1 MIKRTKSG
9 NILRI
14 NLPKNINTNQ
24 KIFISKSK
32 RDLRQNKTYS
42 LNNKKHLKTK
52 EDLIKVN
59 LNQYNNIPKVYYTLT
74 SNIINKENT
83 NSKNEK
89 SIKINDIS
97 EDIILR
103 KKLLNSKNMK
113 NKMKKF
119 EKQKLCIYQKKS
131 KISLLLNNINYNN
144 CQKEKSLFNK
154 NIIEK
159 NNNSDIL
166 GKSKIIFKQ
175 KSQRNFRIK
184 NNYFLKNDAYNSK
197 SHSIDN
203 LNKNVINIKT
213 DNNKE
218 KVNYIKVNMKNKAQK
233 KTLNN
238 NKIYNINKNENKK
251 QKKEEYNIFL
261 DKEYQRRFMQKPN
274 ETNNKND
281 IVNSDKQKKYNT
293 ILIKK
298 KIYKLNDIN
307 NLLSSTISSTST
319 SHSSISNNRDWVY
332 RLYNEEIN
340 KKKLENKIVTLLR
353 KSILVNADLEKK
365 KKHIKPMHKEN
376 SKYDEYGNYK
386 NFNIDNNF
394 INKLIL
400 SGKKNEQNKKRTNLC
415 LNNEINNNKNKIKER
430 KMIYKKKKKKNF
442 CIYNDELINEEDE
455 DKELDKEEN

>member
-1 MIKRTKSG
+1 M
-9 NILRI
+9 
-14 NLPKNINTNQ
+14 
-24 KIFISKSK
+24 
-32 RDLRQNKTYS
+32 
-42 LNNKKHLKTK
+42 
-52 EDLIKVN
+52 
-59 LNQYNNIPKVYYTLT
+59 
-74 SNIINKENT
+74 NKENT

-113 NKMKKF
+113 NKIKKF

-203 LNKNVINIKT
+203 LNKKVINIKT

-233 KTLNN
+233 KTLN
-238 NKIYNINKNENKK
+238 
-251 QKKEEYNIFL
+251 
-261 DKEYQRRFMQKPN
+261 
-274 ETNNKND
+274 
-281 IVNSDKQKKYNT
+281 
-293 ILIKK
+293 
-298 KIYKLNDIN
+298 
-307 NLLSSTISSTST
+307 
-319 SHSSISNNRDWVY
+319 
-332 RLYNEEIN
+332 
-340 KKKLENKIVTLLR
+340 
-353 KSILVNADLEKK
+353 
-365 KKHIKPMHKEN
+365 
-376 SKYDEYGNYK
+376 
-386 NFNIDNNF
+386 
-394 INKLIL
+394 
-400 SGKKNEQNKKRTNLC
+400 
-415 LNNEINNNKNKIKER
+415 
-430 KMIYKKKKKKNF
+430 
-442 CIYNDELINEEDE
+442 
-455 DKELDKEEN
+455 

>member
-1 MIKRTKSG
+1 
-9 NILRI
+9 
-14 NLPKNINTNQ
+14 
-24 KIFISKSK
+24 
-32 RDLRQNKTYS
+32 
-42 LNNKKHLKTK
+42 
-52 EDLIKVN
+52 
-59 LNQYNNIPKVYYTLT
+59 
-74 SNIINKENT
+74 
-83 NSKNEK
+83 
-89 SIKINDIS
+89 
-97 EDIILR
+97 
-103 KKLLNSKNMK
+103 MK

-203 LNKNVINIKT
+203 LNKKVINIKT